1 MPLLCHCGSTPA
13 NISFT
18 RGTVKTSVPLK
29 WWMLQKLQILGRWTW
44 SHYLQKVC
52 SALAS
57 NHIICFFLV
66 GPFVYTFASQASEDT
81 GTCSPAPTNPATTTK
96 TILLYLRP
104 CRGERQLLY
113 KFEPNLAEAL
123 MAFQRHWHSESPC
136 AIFGF
141 RCPNH
146 LHHYPNGNLGYTLKI
161 GLPNTKV
168 VFQPLRWSILWV
180 QYVCWDWNGSLGQ
193 HDWSK

>member
-1 MPLLCHCGSTPA
+1 MPLWFHACEHQLHEGHGKDLSSTGVVDAPKA
-13 NISFT
+13 TNIGQVNLISLPPKGLFST
-18 RGTVKTSVPLK
+18 GKQSYV
-29 WWMLQKLQILGRWTW
+29 
-44 SHYLQKVC
+44 
-52 SALAS
+52 
-57 NHIICFFLV
+57 FFLV

-81 GTCSPAPTNPATTTK
+81 GTCSPAPTNPATTTE

-113 KFEPNLAEAL
+113 KFEPNLAEAP
-123 MAFQRHWHSESPC
+123 MAFQRQWHSESPC

-146 LHHYPNGNLGYTLKI
+146 LHHYPKCNLGYTLKI

-168 VFQPLRWSILWV
+168 VFQPLR
-180 QYVCWDWNGSLGQ
+180 
-193 HDWSK
+193 